1 MSVSVSVYD
10 PSSVGHRPEPLQV
23 PPPQQ
28 PVDAL
33 VEQLLD
39 RWEGQGAPG
48 NVLRKAATV
57 DRAFR
62 YNHAAVRCDRRWVSN
77 LAFLAA
83 TFAMLAVIAMGM
95 DLAKMLVATGELAAR
110 MGVLG
115 LLLAACA
122 SVASRGGKRLLI
134 QIFCLLA
141 FLAILV
147 VGPPEYPPL
156 QRWDRAVAILGTLL
170 IAGKALRL
178 FADRFVDRSEA
189 KLLLKAAGRR

>member
-1 MSVSVSVYD
+1 MSGAVTIYD
-10 PSSVGHRPEPLQV
+10 PARVGGAAQAQSRSAELAASP
-23 PPPQQ
+23 

-39 RWEGQGAPG
+39 RWEGQGAPRT
-48 NVLRKAATV
+48 VLQKAAQV

-83 TFAMLAVIAMGM
+83 TFGMLAVIALGM
-95 DLAKMLVATGELAAR
+95 DLAKMLIAAGELTMR

-122 SVASRGGKRLLI
+122 SVASRGGKRQLI
-134 QIFCLLA
+134 QICSLV
-141 FLAILV
+141 AILFLSQ
-147 VGPPEYPPL
+147 PDYPPL
-156 QRWDRAVAILGTLL
+156 QRWDNAIAILGILL

-178 FADRFVDRSEA
+178 FADQMVDRSEA
-189 KLLLKAAGRR
+189 TLLLKAAGRS